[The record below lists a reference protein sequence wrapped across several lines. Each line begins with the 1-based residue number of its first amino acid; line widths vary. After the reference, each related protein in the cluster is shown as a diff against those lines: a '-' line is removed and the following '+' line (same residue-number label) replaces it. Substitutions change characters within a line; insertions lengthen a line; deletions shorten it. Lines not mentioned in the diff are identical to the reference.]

1 MVHVGNRHIS
11 ASTYAVV
18 DWRERGSADEIRKKV
33 AFVLRRVTYAHA
45 RRRVSS
51 GGGGGVQNKK
61 QQQTNGEG
69 EGEGEG
75 VSEGGSE

>member
-11 ASTYAVV
+11 ASTYAVA
-18 DWRERGSADEIRKKV
+18 DWRARGSADKIRKKV

-51 GGGGGVQNKK
+51 RGVEGAKQK

-69 EGEGEG
+69 GE
-75 VSEGGSE
+75 